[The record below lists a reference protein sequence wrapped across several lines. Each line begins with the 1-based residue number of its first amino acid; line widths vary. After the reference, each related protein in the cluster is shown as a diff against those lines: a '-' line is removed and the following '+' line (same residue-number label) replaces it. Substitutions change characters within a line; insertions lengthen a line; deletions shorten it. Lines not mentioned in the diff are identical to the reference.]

1 MNPTGN
7 RPDNNLTTTDDPR
20 DTPFDNTQPANTHSA
35 NSHPAPAAT
44 APYDP
49 DAPETARTPATT
61 TARRGFPIKA
71 VAIAAVVLLLLGGLI
86 FQYRR
91 SQAAKV
97 AAQKIDPA
105 KAAAANIQVV
115 SAVPVSTRNVLKTI
129 TVTGSLRALQNI
141 DLSSKLSG
149 RVARVAVQEGDEVQ
163 RGQLLIALED
173 DDLRAQVDAAQAA
186 VRTAQVRLNQQR
198 VGLPARVADINTT
211 IEKARTT
218 LASSQTRL
226 AQARSLEPSSVQA
239 AQAQL
244 DNARQT
250 VKTSQA
256 RLNQART
263 TANQTEQQVKAD
275 IERATAAEA
284 QARAALQEVEAG
296 SRKQQIAQ
304 AEAQVREA
312 QVRVDDAKTELDR
325 AKFLFAGDAGPKSAV
340 DTAQTQYNV
349 ALVTLESARQNLSLV
364 NEGPRTEQVT
374 QAQQALRQAQA
385 QVATAESGRARVPI
399 AQSEI
404 TTALA
409 ALAQAQ
415 EGVNTAQANLSAE
428 APNARRATRIAQQD
442 VEQAQATLNQ
452 ALANRTNIPVARADI
467 AAAEAGVESANAQ
480 LNQAQINLA
489 NARIY
494 APVSGVINR
503 KLVDVGQ
510 SVSPATALLNLV
522 ATDAVYF
529 EAGIPETQLRDV
541 EKGDR
546 VQVTIDS
553 VSAQPL
559 AGFVADIIRV
569 ADPQSRQ
576 FRLRIAIP
584 DQKLTPGAF
593 ARGQVVT
600 DGVYNALAIRDDAI
614 IRENN
619 KAYVIVAEG
628 EGDNVTAQRREVKT
642 GLSAGDYTQIVGGLQ
657 KGDRVISGS
666 PLLKDGDKVR
676 ISKDAAATD
685 TIAVAGA

>member
-1 MNPTGN
+1 MKIDNQPDDN
-7 RPDNNLTTTDDPR
+7 LPDNNPAN
-20 DTPFDNTQPANTHSA
+20 TPFDNTST
-35 NSHPAPAAT
+35 
-44 APYDP
+44 
-49 DAPETARTPATT
+49 DAPSSVSVPYSGDATDKPENMG
-61 TARRGFPIKA
+61 RSDVVPSGGKKKGGFPIKA
-71 VAIAAVVLLLLGGLI
+71 AAIGAVALLLIGGL
-86 FQYRR
+86 FVQYRR
-91 SQAAKV
+91 GQAAKE
-97 AAQKIDPA
+97 AQKPDPA

-115 SAVPVSTRNVLKTI
+115 SAVPVTTRDVLKTI

-141 DLSSKLSG
+141 DLSSKAAG
-149 RVARVAVQEGDEVQ
+149 RVARVAVEEGQQVQ
-163 RGQLLIALED
+163 RGQLLVALED
-173 DDLRAQVDAAQAA
+173 NDLQSQVEGAGAAL
-186 VRTAQVRLNQQR
+186 RTAQVRLQQQQ
-198 VGLPARVADINTT
+198 VGLPARIADINTT

-218 LASSQTRL
+218 LASAQTRL
-226 AQARSLEPSSVQA
+226 AQAKSQEPSSVQA

-263 TANQTEQQVKAD
+263 TANQTQEQVNAD
-275 IERATAAEA
+275 VERATAAEA

-340 DTAQTQYNV
+340 DTAQTQYNIT
-349 ALVTLESARQNLSLV
+349 LVTLESARQNLSLV
-364 NEGPRTEQVT
+364 QEGPRTEQVI

-385 QVATAESGRARVPI
+385 QVATAQSGRARVPI

-428 APNARRATRIAQQD
+428 APNARRATRIAQQEVD
-442 VEQAQATLNQ
+442 QAQATLDQ
-452 ALANRTNIPVARADI
+452 SVANRTSIPVARADI
-467 AAAEAGVESANAQ
+467 AAAQAAVESSRAQ

-510 SVSPATALLNLV
+510 AVSPATTLLNLV

-546 VQVTIDS
+546 VQVTVAS
-553 VSAQPL
+553 VSGQAL
-559 AGFVADIIRV
+559 SGFVSDIIRV

-576 FRLRIAIP
+576 FRLRITIP
-584 DQKLTPGAF
+584 DQNLTPGAF

-600 DGVYNALAIRDDAI
+600 EGVYNALSIRDDAI
-614 IRENN
+614 IREKN

-628 EGDNVTAQRREVKT
+628 SGDTSTAQRREVKT
-642 GLSAGDYTQIVGGLQ
+642 GLNSGEYTQILGGLQ
-657 KGDRVISGS
+657 KGDRVIVGS

-676 ISKDAAATD
+676 VSKEADNTD
-685 TIAVAGA
+685 TIAVANA

>member
-1 MNPTGN
+1 M
-7 RPDNNLTTTDDPR
+7 
-20 DTPFDNTQPANTHSA
+20 
-35 NSHPAPAAT
+35 
-44 APYDP
+44 
-49 DAPETARTPATT
+49 
-61 TARRGFPIKA
+61 
-71 VAIAAVVLLLLGGLI
+71 
-86 FQYRR
+86 
-91 SQAAKV
+91 
-97 AAQKIDPA
+97 
-105 KAAAANIQVV
+105 
-115 SAVPVSTRNVLKTI
+115 
-129 TVTGSLRALQNI
+129 
-141 DLSSKLSG
+141 
-149 RVARVAVQEGDEVQ
+149 
-163 RGQLLIALED
+163 
-173 DDLRAQVDAAQAA
+173 
-186 VRTAQVRLNQQR
+186 RTAQVRLQQQQ

-211 IEKARTT
+211 IEKARTA

-226 AQARSLEPSSVQA
+226 AQAKSQEPSSVQA

-256 RLNQART
+256 RLSQART
-263 TANQTEQQVKAD
+263 TANQTQQQVDAD

-325 AKFLFAGDAGPKSAV
+325 AKFLFDGDAGPKSAV
-340 DTAQTQYNV
+340 DTAQTQYNIT
-349 ALVTLESARQNLSLV
+349 LVTLESAKQNLSLV
-364 NEGPRTEQVT
+364 NEGPRSEQVI
-374 QAQQALRQAQA
+374 QAQQALRQSQA
-385 QVATAESGRARVPI
+385 QVATAQSGRARVPI

-404 TTALA
+404 TASLA

-442 VEQAQATLNQ
+442 VDQAQATLNQ
-452 ALANRTNIPVARADI
+452 AVANRTNIPVARADI
-467 AAAEAGVESANAQ
+467 AAAQAGVESSRAQ

-510 SVSPATALLNLV
+510 AVSPATTLLNLV

-541 EKGDR
+541 EKGDK
-546 VQVTIDS
+546 VQVNVTS
-553 VSAQPL
+553 VSGAPM
-559 AGFVADIIRV
+559 AGFVSDIIRV

-576 FRLRIAIP
+576 FRLRITIP
-584 DQKLTPGAF
+584 DRDLTPGAF

-600 DGVYNALAIRDDAI
+600 QAAYGALAVRDDAI
-614 IRENN
+614 IREN
-619 KAYVIVAEG
+619 KKTYVIVAQG
-628 EGDNVTAQRREVKT
+628 QGDTTTAQRREVKI
-642 GLSAGDYTQIVGGLQ
+642 GLNSGEYTQILGGLQ
-657 KGDRVISGS
+657 KGDRINRRQS
-666 PLLKDGDKVR
+666 
-676 ISKDAAATD
+676 AAQRRRQSARF
-685 TIAVAGA
+685 